1 MPGADLAKRRGKVF
15 FLRHLEKQGDQNK
28 ARCLS
33 WIFMMILVLETEA
46 ETEGYDF
53 TTNAVRQRY
62 ANRGATLASREKCPT
77 HAVFSTS
84 HSSPHQQDFNLG
96 RLEAWGVVGTMEI
109 CRSGS
114 PETLA

>member
-1 MPGADLAKRRGKVF
+1 MT
-15 FLRHLEKQGDQNK
+15 
-28 ARCLS
+28 
-33 WIFMMILVLETEA
+33 ILVLETEA

-53 TTNAVRQRY
+53 TVNAVRQR
-62 ANRGATLASREKCPT
+62 NTNTGATVASREKCPT
-77 HAVFSTS
+77 HVVFSTL

-96 RLEAWGVVGTMEI
+96 RLEAWVIFGTMEV

>member
-15 FLRHLEKQGDQNK
+15 FLRHLEKQRDQK
-28 ARCLS
+28 KERCLS
-33 WIFMMILVLETEA
+33 WIFMTILVLETEA

-77 HAVFSTS
+77 HVVFSTS
-84 HSSPHQQDFNLG
+84 YSSPHQQDFNLG
-96 RLEAWGVVGTMEI
+96 RLEAWGIFGTMEI